1 MARRT
6 RTSTLS
12 VLLVCAALCIATH
25 LFGPSFVQQPKAA
38 STGNFESIA
47 GPATLGAVASLAGS
61 MPAEALVGPLTGS
74 EICRSKPLV
83 YFIYPLCDPIFLVS
97 PIYCAPLALIFF
109 ATLVT
114 VINLAIPATQPDED
128 LRV

>member
-1 MARRT
+1 MAARRA
-6 RTSTLS
+6 RTTALS
-12 VLLVCAALCIATH
+12 LLLVAALICAAAQLLA
-25 LFGPSFVQQPKAA
+25 PSFVQPKSSHGAEVA
-38 STGNFESIA
+38 A
-47 GPATLGAVASLAGS
+47 GPAALGMAASLAGS
-61 MPAEALVGPLTGS
+61 LPAEALVGPLTGS

-109 ATLVT
+109 STLVT

>member
-1 MARRT
+1 MVSRRS
-6 RTSTLS
+6 RNS
-12 VLLVCAALCIATH
+12 VLSLFMVATICF
-25 LFGPSFVQQPKAA
+25 LATQMMLPAFLQPKAPKSEEA
-38 STGNFESIA
+38 IA
-47 GPATLGAVASLAGS
+47 TAPAALGLATALATS
-61 MPAEALVGPLTGS
+61 VPAEALTGPLTGS

-109 ATLVT
+109 STLVT